1 MAAPTVDRPLR
12 LGHGET
18 MWWQRGCLVLSLTA
32 ASAAVP
38 AAQPPFEAAVA
49 RTLIT
54 STLDDGRSR
63 RDVAALT
70 EIAGARLTGTV
81 IYERAAAWA
90 VSQFRASGIDAV
102 ALEPFAIGRGWQ
114 RQSARGRVVAP
125 VERPLQIASLGWM
138 PSTPTGGLEAEVVVL
153 RDLRPDKIAA
163 QSSLKGRIALLPEG
177 EPYGS
182 PYDRSRSHQTID
194 GALLAA
200 GAIAIL
206 SPDGGPGNE
215 LSARWRGFNAD
226 LGVLPAAQI
235 GKDDALLVRQLL
247 ERGSV
252 RVALEVHNQVSPGAV
267 MVPNVV
273 AEIRGRETP
282 DEWVLVGA
290 HLDAWDFA
298 TGAQDNATGVVQVL
312 AAARAI
318 AALPRPPRRSI
329 RFVLFG
335 GEEQGQLGSAAY
347 VMQHERELS
356 GGVAMLN
363 TDAGSGRTIG
373 WTSPGRADVARALQP
388 FADALLSSLHS
399 DEIDQSLRYAFQS
412 DGAPFLIAGIPML
425 DLNADDGAYEDIH
438 HKVTDTIDR
447 VDARNVSIATATVA
461 VTAWTIADAP
471 SRIGPRLDRRAI
483 QRLLSKEE

>member
-1 MAAPTVDRPLR
+1 
-12 LGHGET
+12 
-18 MWWQRGCLVLSLTA
+18 LVLWLTA

-38 AAQPPFEAAVA
+38 AAQPSFDPGLARAITAATVNDA
-49 RTLIT
+49 RSL
-54 STLDDGRSR
+54 
-63 RDVAALT
+63 RDVTALT
-70 EIAGARLTGTV
+70 EAAGARLTGTAG
-81 IYERAAAWA
+81 YDQAAAWA
-90 VSQFRASGIDAV
+90 AGQFRDAGIAAV

-114 RQSARGRVVAP
+114 RESARGRVVAP
-125 VERPLQIASLGWM
+125 IERPVQIASLGWM
-138 PSTPTGGLEAEVVVL
+138 PSTPDGGLEAEVVVL
-153 RDLRPDKIAA
+153 HDLRPDRIAA
-163 QSSLKGRIALLPEG
+163 QASLRGRIALLPEG

-182 PYDRSRSHQTID
+182 PYDRSRSHQKID
-194 GALLAA
+194 GELRTA

-226 LGVLPAAQI
+226 LGALPAAQI
-235 GKDDALLVRQLL
+235 GRDDAAEIRGLL
-247 ERGSV
+247 ERGPV
-252 RVALEVHNQVSPGAV
+252 RVALEIHNRVSDGPMTA
-267 MVPNVV
+267 PNVV

-298 TGAQDNATGVVQVL
+298 TGAQDNATGVIQVL

-335 GEEQGQLGSAAY
+335 GEEQGQLGSTSY
-347 VMQHERELS
+347 VTQHERELA

-373 WTSPGRADVARALQP
+373 WTSPGRSDVARALQP
-388 FADALLSSLHS
+388 FADALLTSLRS
-399 DEIDQSLRYAFQS
+399 NQIDQSLRYAFQS
-412 DGAPFLIAGIPML
+412 DGAPFLVAGIPLL
-425 DLNADDGAYEDIH
+425 DLNADDSEYEDIH

-447 VDARNVSIATATVA
+447 VDARNVSIAAATVA
-461 VTAWTIADAP
+461 LTAWTIADAP
-471 SRIGPRLDRRAI
+471 SRIAPRLDRRAI